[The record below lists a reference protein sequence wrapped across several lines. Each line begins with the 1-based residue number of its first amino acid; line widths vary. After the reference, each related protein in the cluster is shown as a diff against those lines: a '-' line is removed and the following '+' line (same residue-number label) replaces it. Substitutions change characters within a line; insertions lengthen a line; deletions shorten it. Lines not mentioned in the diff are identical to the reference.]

1 MSAKVLIVEDE
12 FLIGLELEH
21 ALEAHGYRVVGVVAD
36 YPGAIALAAQR
47 PDVALIDINL
57 RDGPTGPLIAR
68 ELARIAGASIVFVT
82 ANPRQ
87 VEGPVAGALGVVTK
101 PAESALVAAVVD
113 YAVAVR
119 EGGSGN
125 LPEGLIPLELAR
137 RANGGGSESPA
148 E

>member
-1 MSAKVLIVEDE
+1 MNAKVLIVEDE

-21 ALEAHGYRVVGVVAD
+21 ALEAHGYRVIGVVAD
-36 YPGAIALAAQR
+36 YPGAVALAAQR
-47 PDVALIDINL
+47 PDVALVDINL
-57 RDGPTGPLIAR
+57 RDGPTGSLIAR

-101 PAESALVAAVVD
+101 PVESALVAAVVD

-119 EGGSGN
+119 EGHCGD
-125 LPEGLIPLELAR
+125 LPEGLVPLELAR
-137 RANGGGSESPA
+137 RTSAGGSGNPPE
-148 E
+148 